1 MQGLAPLHNAARQTQ
16 LEVAQSLPATVNNS
30 ITQSTTVSFNC
41 SILYLTS
48 KREKAGQFRN
58 DLLPIV
64 LPPPSLRLTA
74 LPPTVFCAVC
84 RRYFGFCSG
93 TPLYFAGIVPYFT
106 ASEARNLSSTARLLD
121 CSDSSCSLFSPRLC
135 QFVHDISTVH
145 GSGRCYGIDVT
156 VSFLRSLRSAVF

>member
-1 MQGLAPLHNAARQTQ
+1 MLTLYALAHSTLLCCTNWIEKEKKIRQVKPLQ
-16 LEVAQSLPATVNNS
+16 
-30 ITQSTTVSFNC
+30 
-41 SILYLTS
+41 
-48 KREKAGQFRN
+48 RERKSGQFRN